1 MINSKHMKKLT
12 IINIFLLSPVLTF
25 AQSGGSGPISFSLAQ
40 VFALVNQVIPMLLA
54 LAVLVFLW
62 GIVKFI
68 ANASDPEARS
78 GGIQHMIWG
87 MIGLF
92 VMVGFWGIIGYV
104 QESLQLNGGTIT
116 TTPAPVVDVTP
127 ASN

>member
-1 MINSKHMKKLT
+1 MVNTKHMKKS
-12 IINIFLLSPVLTF
+12 IIISIFLLSPMLAL
-25 AQSGGSGPISFSLAQ
+25 AQSGPISFSLTQ
-40 VFALVNQVIPMLLA
+40 VFAVVNQVIPMLLG

-78 GGIQHMIWG
+78 GGIQHMVWG

-92 VMVGFWGIIGYV
+92 VMVGFWGIIGYM
-104 QESLQLNGGTIT
+104 QESFKLTGETVI
-116 TTPAPVVDVTP
+116 TTPAPVVNVVPNT
-127 ASN
+127 N